1 MVEPIQQHGERSASP
16 VKDNPRE
23 RSRSPKRDRGADVP
37 RQVSVSVTGNG
48 VASRSSLTLSLEPAK
63 ITEQV
68 RKVLGEDCDSLP
80 VIVGIVCAQLA
91 SKQALDIQTVS
102 QQIVPHLPSEKQSRL
117 KDLLSWLEE
126 ASEAAKSDP
135 RLSQAPNNFQ
145 EGDAVT
151 LHGLEKRP
159 DLNGC
164 TAEVLRV
171 ADPSQP
177 GRIVLKLES
186 GSQIAIRPQNL
197 QHVQLEGSAEAS
209 EKPSDRQDEA
219 PTPKKP
225 QPNSGSSSYSGPDPS
240 ASKVFGSAF
249 ERLKAKAE
257 AEARGELPADRR
269 KKAKT
274 ELDTRG
280 GIGSSQPAGQA
291 RRELIMGTEPK
302 ESQTEVA
309 EEPPKRE
316 PINFVP
322 AEEKTLMPSRK
333 VTVIDPRRNGRP
345 AEDSD
350 DEEVGT
356 PGVVRPRK
364 SVQDN
369 GSSWQGSTSFDS
381 PKLKACKDPEPVC
394 RMPAAPAR
402 GLARTPS
409 VPHSPTPTASKSYS
423 TPPAS
428 ARGNMTLV
436 VSADARE
443 ADKAQR
449 ELAEKRKAMEEG
461 KRHMLA
467 KLTKQMQLCLAKLQN
482 PDLDDNAKEKYQD
495 MITSLKT
502 NMSKLG
508 NV

>member
-23 RSRSPKRDRGADVP
+23 RSRSPKRDRGTDIP

-48 VASRSSLTLSLEPAK
+48 VASRSSPTLSLEPAK

-91 SKQALDIQTVS
+91 SKQALDIQTLS
-102 QQIVPHLPSEKQSRL
+102 EQIAPHLPSQKQRQL
-117 KDLLSWLEE
+117 K
-126 ASEAAKSDP
+126 ASEAAKLGAKTGILLRLGMAGNRSDP
-135 RLSQAPNNFQ
+135 RLSQAPNHFQ
-145 EGDAVT
+145 EPRSALRLIPEGDAVT

-197 QHVQLEGSAEAS
+197 QHVQPEGSAEAS

-219 PTPKKP
+219 
-225 QPNSGSSSYSGPDPS
+225 
-240 ASKVFGSAF
+240 
-249 ERLKAKAE
+249 
-257 AEARGELPADRR
+257 EARGELPAQRAECKKGDSDPDTWRR
-269 KKAKT
+269 TGSRCAFP
-274 ELDTRG
+274 
-280 GIGSSQPAGQA
+280 GIGGRRQRLSWILAAEQGSQPADLSSQP
-291 RRELIMGTEPK
+291 RHIFLTDWRELIMGTEPK
-302 ESQTEVA
+302 EPQPEVA

-369 GSSWQGSTSFDS
+369 GSSWQEGSTSFDS

-409 VPHSPTPTASKSYS
+409 VPHSPTPTTS
-423 TPPAS
+423 TKPSP
-428 ARGNMTLV
+428 
-436 VSADARE
+436 
-443 ADKAQR
+443 Q
-449 ELAEKRKAMEEG
+449 
-461 KRHMLA
+461 
-467 KLTKQMQLCLAKLQN
+467 
-482 PDLDDNAKEKYQD
+482 
-495 MITSLKT
+495 
-502 NMSKLG
+502 
-508 NV
+508 

>member
-1 MVEPIQQHGERSASP
+1 MVGPIQQHGERSASP

-37 RQVSVSVTGNG
+37 RQVSVSVAGNG
-48 VASRSSLTLSLEPAK
+48 VASRSSPTLSLEPAK

-68 RKVLGEDCDSLP
+68 RKVLGEDCGSLP

-91 SKQALDIQTVS
+91 SKQALDIQALS
-102 QQIVPHLPSEKQSRL
+102 EQIVPHLPSEKQSQL

-126 ASEAAKSDP
+126 VSEAAKSDQD
-135 RLSQAPNNFQ
+135 QAPSNFQ

-197 QHVQLEGSAEAS
+197 QRVQREGSAPAS
-209 EKPSDRQDEA
+209 EKPSDRDEA

-225 QPNSGSSSYSGPDPS
+225 QPVISGSSSYSGPDPS

-274 ELDTRG
+274 DLDTRG

-322 AEEKTLMPSRK
+322 AEEKTIMPSRK
-333 VTVIDPRRNGRP
+333 VTVIDPRRNQRP
-345 AEDSD
+345 VEDSD

-369 GSSWQGSTSFDS
+369 GSSWQGGSTSFDS
-381 PKLKACKDPEPVC
+381 PKLKASKDPEPVC

-409 VPHSPTPTASKSYS
+409 VPHSPTPTTSRSYS

>member
-48 VASRSSLTLSLEPAK
+48 VASRSSPTLSLEPAK

-102 QQIVPHLPSEKQSRL
+102 QQIVPHLPSEKQSQL

-280 GIGSSQPAGQA
+280 AIGSSQPAGQA

-333 VTVIDPRRNGRP
+333 VARALAVVDRKERSMVVMKWELLGL
-345 AEDSD
+345 SD
-350 DEEVGT
+350 LANRSRTMGH
-356 PGVVRPRK
+356 PG
-364 SVQDN
+364 
-369 GSSWQGSTSFDS
+369 
-381 PKLKACKDPEPVC
+381 
-394 RMPAAPAR
+394 
-402 GLARTPS
+402 
-409 VPHSPTPTASKSYS
+409 
-423 TPPAS
+423 
-428 ARGNMTLV
+428 
-436 VSADARE
+436 
-443 ADKAQR
+443 KAQR